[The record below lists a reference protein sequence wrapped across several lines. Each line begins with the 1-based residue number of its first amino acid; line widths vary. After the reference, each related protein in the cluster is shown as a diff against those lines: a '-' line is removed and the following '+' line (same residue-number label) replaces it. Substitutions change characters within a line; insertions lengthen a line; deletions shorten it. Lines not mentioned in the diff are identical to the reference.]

1 MHPISQIPLKD
12 KKFHNILLWMPNWVG
27 DVILAL
33 PTVQALHG
41 KFPNARITAVVKTPS
56 DELLTGHP
64 MIDAV
69 IKIPSGKEGILNS
82 IQFARNLRDYK
93 FDLGI
98 VISNSF
104 RRAAMLFLTG
114 AETRLGYNTEGR
126 GFLLT
131 HPVKA
136 TEASKTEYRVD
147 YFFKILSPLGLSGL
161 EPQVE
166 FSIDK
171 ATIDSLE
178 EHFTRMGID
187 AGGFSVAIHPG
198 GSKAPRRWHAER
210 YGILCQKL
218 IKDFGAKII
227 LLGGGGDSKAVEQIM
242 NFCPPDKA
250 FSLLGLNLKEIAAAI
265 KRSKLF
271 IGNDSGMMH
280 LAALVGTPL
289 VGIFGPGNPAATG
302 PFTSPDKQVIV
313 TKNYPCSPC
322 RQKFFKECTP
332 SPHNKPYCIEDISV
346 KDVVGVLDK
355 VVDATRMP

>member
-1 MHPISQIPLKD
+1 MQPISQIPLKD

-33 PTVQALHG
+33 PTIQALHD
-41 KFPNARITAVVKTPS
+41 KFPNARITAVMKTPS
-56 DELLTGHP
+56 NELLTGHP
-64 MIDAV
+64 AINTV
-69 IKIPSGKEGILNS
+69 SKIPHGKEGILNS
-82 IQFARNLRDYK
+82 IRFARNLRDYK

-98 VISNSF
+98 VIPNSF
-104 RRAAMLFLTG
+104 RGAAMLFLSG
-114 AETRLGYNTEGR
+114 AEIRLGYNTEGR

-131 HPVKA
+131 HPVKV

-147 YFFKILSPLGLSGL
+147 YFFNILSPLGLSDL

-166 FSIDK
+166 FPIDK
-171 ATIDSLE
+171 ATVDSLE
-178 EHFTRMGID
+178 ERFTHMRINARD
-187 AGGFSVAIHPG
+187 FSIAIHPG
-198 GSKAPRRWHAER
+198 GSKAPRRWHVER

-218 IKDFGAKII
+218 IKGFGAKII
-227 LLGGGGDSKAVEQIM
+227 LLGGAGDSGAIEQIM
-242 NFCPPDKA
+242 NFCPPGKA

-265 KRSKLF
+265 KRSELF

-289 VGIFGPGNPAATG
+289 VAIFGPGNPAATG

-322 RQKFFKECTP
+322 GQKFFKECAP
-332 SPHNKPYCIEDISV
+332 SAHNKPYCIEDISV
-346 KDVVGVLDK
+346 TDVVDALDK
-355 VVDATRMP
+355 VVDAGRMP